1 MISEQAGCGAIM
13 TGKRPRQER
22 SSNSKER
29 RIATDPA
36 VAEFIA
42 RLERTMNEP
51 EDKENMV
58 RGERR
63 RLIGI
68 LAFLTRFISR
78 VSTSARLRQTVSSF
92 LTDQIHHLLQ
102 LNEGIQ
108 SPIYKAERRVGA
120 PADRYEIWNA
130 RRYVVA
136 ALECYLL
143 AKPNVRLDDEIGK
156 IAQKNPCLK
165 RLIRNAT
172 AETRFRNVQ
181 LESAIK
187 RWRKSFSE
195 GTAPE
200 DVQESWN
207 RDNRRMLEK
216 ERSAGGWVAAGNN
229 LLKHACDKAQR
240 IVLPAPVG
248 V

>member
-29 RIATDPA
+29 RIATDHA

-108 SPIYKAERRVGA
+108 SPIYNTGS
-120 PADRYEIWNA
+120 
-130 RRYVVA
+130 
-136 ALECYLL
+136 
-143 AKPNVRLDDEIGK
+143 
-156 IAQKNPCLK
+156 LK
-165 RLIRNAT
+165 
-172 AETRFRNVQ
+172 F
-181 LESAIK
+181 
-187 RWRKSFSE
+187 
-195 GTAPE
+195 
-200 DVQESWN
+200 
-207 RDNRRMLEK
+207 
-216 ERSAGGWVAAGNN
+216 
-229 LLKHACDKAQR
+229 
-240 IVLPAPVG
+240 
-248 V
+248 